1 MSSVHCVVVWEWQCN
16 GQWLPHSPGVARTL
30 ERAHAKKLTRVVLAD
45 ADPALKGHYVNLL
58 TLTQCSDGP
67 GMCLPVS
74 LVSLFF
80 CIFYDLHHNTKQYL
94 QKVKTLKYKN
104 FTITLS
110 D

>member
-58 TLTQCSDGP
+58 TLTQCSDAP
-67 GMCLPVS
+67 GMSNNVAMYSAIVL
-74 LVSLFF
+74 
-80 CIFYDLHHNTKQYL
+80 LHHY
-94 QKVKTLKYKN
+94 V
-104 FTITLS
+104 FFASLS
-110 D
+110 TNNNKLEICCMDYWK